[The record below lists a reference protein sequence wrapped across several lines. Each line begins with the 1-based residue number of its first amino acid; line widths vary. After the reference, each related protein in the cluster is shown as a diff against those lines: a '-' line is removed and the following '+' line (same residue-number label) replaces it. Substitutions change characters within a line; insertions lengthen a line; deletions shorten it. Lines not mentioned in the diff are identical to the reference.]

1 MAFIVLHSRESG
13 IVRGPVPCALA
24 VSDRPADAVTPAQ
37 RFAPVA
43 TALSIAF
50 CVAFMITRLEFVA
63 PDTAST

>member
-1 MAFIVLHSRESG
+1 
-13 IVRGPVPCALA
+13 